1 MSGKIW
7 GLDVGSTGIK
17 AVELTR
23 TWQGYRV
30 THYGY
35 LPIGTLNQEE
45 KREVELQGLRKV
57 FPEGEKGRDSLII
70 SIASHR
76 TMVHRVSL
84 PFQDRKRNQQV
95 VKFAVEPL
103 LPFPAE
109 KVVVDFYLPKQ
120 NQNSG
125 SALVFAVPKE
135 DLKEQLSLTQE
146 AGLDPESAI
155 CEAMA
160 LFWMVKNLGMNASG
174 ALLDVGHEKTTMIAW
189 KGETLGM
196 VRTIPVAGATLCRAL
211 EQSLKMAPQE
221 ARNFLGRERLSAEGQ
236 AAITP
241 ALGRLAEEV
250 RRTLTSYES
259 SAPEGNPVENI
270 FLTGGYAAVP
280 GVGNILRA
288 ELKKPVAALEID
300 KKWPSLLRD
309 VPQEYHHMLT
319 VALGAAFWGIDG
331 EAERINFRQEEFIS
345 QRKARKMK
353 TRMTLL
359 FSYAGVL
366 AILGAAAFSTDL
378 YLKEKRYQAL
388 KAEVRKE
395 FLQAQPG
402 VKNVV
407 NEIHQMKQLARE
419 EKARVDALGGVA
431 DSSSPLE
438 VLREISTMIEPT
450 WKVRMTEL
458 VIDPVEVEVT
468 GEADSFDTVNRLK
481 SKLDRSALYKEVQL
495 KTAQASSLENMV
507 EFKFQMKRGM

>member
-30 THYGY
+30 TDYGY

-45 KREVELQGLRKV
+45 KREVELRGLRKV
-57 FPEGEKGRDSLII
+57 FPEGEKGRDGLII

-95 VKFAVEPL
+95 VKFEVEPL

-109 KVVVDFYLPKQ
+109 QVVVDFYMPKQ
-120 NQNSG
+120 NQNSK

-135 DLKEQLSLTQE
+135 DLKEQLSLMQE

-160 LFWMVKNLGMNASG
+160 LFWMMKNLGMNASG

-189 KGETLGM
+189 KGETLAL
-196 VRTIPVAGATLCRAL
+196 VRSIPIAGAALSRAL
-211 EQSLKMAPQE
+211 EQSLKLAPQE
-221 ARNFLGRERLSAEGQ
+221 ARNLLERGRLSAEGQ

-241 ALGRLAEEV
+241 ALRRLADEV
-250 RRTLTSYES
+250 RRTLISYE
-259 SAPEGNPVENI
+259 SAPEGHPVENI
-270 FLTGGYAAVP
+270 FLTGGCAAVP
-280 GVGNILRA
+280 GVENILSA
-288 ELKKPVAALEID
+288 ELKKPVATLEIE
-300 KKWPSLLRD
+300 KKLPSLMRD
-309 VPQEYHHMLT
+309 VPKEYHNMLP
-319 VALGAAFWGIDG
+319 VALGAAFWETEG

-345 QRKARKMK
+345 LRKARKMK

-378 YLKEKRYQAL
+378 YLKDKKYRDL
-388 KAEVRKE
+388 KAEIRKE

-407 NEIHQMKQLARE
+407 NEIQQMKELVRE
-419 EKARVDALGGVA
+419 EKARVDALGGLA
-431 DSSSPLE
+431 DTSSPLDI
-438 VLREISTMIEPT
+438 LREISTMIEPT
-450 WKVRMTEL
+450 WKVRVTEL
-458 VIDPVEVEVT
+458 VMDPEEVEVA

-495 KTAQASSLENMV
+495 KTARASSLENMV